1 MRCTSI
7 LALAALPTLAALA
20 GFAPLSH
27 ATERDVAT
35 YQLDTEVKLL
45 TDQRTRGISDS
56 LMKPAVKLSLQFAHE
71 TGFVAVADVVTVSK
85 KQFLNGQGVDLTLG
99 AGYRFGNP
107 EAWHFGV
114 GMAAE
119 IFPGAKFDAPHG
131 FDMTTFTPTDVR
143 NTNYN
148 TRFAVLEIGYGAFEG
163 RILNVLSNTYR
174 GADTGGVCGA
184 MLQYATD
191 PTAALDCFARGDHGS
206 RGSVLVD
213 LDYKIAVAPATTLT
227 LHAGRQQVANF
238 AEANFNDYRIS
249 LTRKQWGFDWNAD
262 WVTTRTKA
270 RELYLA
276 QDGSDVRATDN
287 SKLVLSVSRR
297 F

>member
-1 MRCTSI
+1 MRRTSI
-7 LALAALPTLAALA
+7 LALAALPALVCIA
-20 GFAPLSH
+20 QASH
-27 ATERDVAT
+27 AADREIAT
-35 YQLDTEVKLL
+35 YQLDTEVTAI

-56 LMKPAVKLSLQFAHE
+56 LMKPAVKLSMQFAHE

-85 KQFLNGQGVDLTLG
+85 KQFLDGQGIDLTLG

-114 GMAAE
+114 GAAAE

-131 FDMTTFTPTDVR
+131 FDMTTFSPTDVR
-143 NTNYN
+143 STNYN
-148 TRFAVLEIGYGAFEG
+148 TRFAVLEIGYGALEG
-163 RILNVLSNTYR
+163 RILDAVSNTYR

-184 MLQYATD
+184 MLQFATD
-191 PTAALDCFARGDHGS
+191 PTAALDCYARGDHGS
-206 RGSVLVD
+206 RGSILVD
-213 LDYKIAVAPATTLT
+213 LDYKIAVDPATTLT

-249 LTRKQWGFDWNAD
+249 ITRKQWGFDWNAD
-262 WVTTRTKA
+262 WVTTRTNA
-270 RELYLA
+270 RELYLV